1 MKEKFDVTPELLRE
15 NFIEIYGNEST
26 SGEDICSGENKS
38 TTRANESARA
48 NESTSAQ
55 GISRADSEIRMFASP
70 ARINIIGEHI
80 DYNGGF
86 VFPAAIDRYLYCAI
100 RKRHD
105 TKIIYNDLFFPGTFT
120 FDINDDFKFDSKNDY
135 ANFLNGILSC
145 MKKRGLNFPCGFE
158 VLIASNV
165 PSAGGISSSSALE
178 CGFAWAVNETFG
190 FNISRKEI
198 ALMGQQSE
206 HEFMNVNCGIMDQY
220 IIATGKKDTA
230 ELLDCA
236 KIEHEYV
243 PLKLG
248 DYRFVVM
255 NTKKQRKLADSKYN
269 ERRSQCEQGLA
280 ELRAAGIKIDGKEIP
295 NLCSITPELFEKNGS
310 VIKDEV
316 IFRRVRHCVTENA
329 RVIRAVSAL
338 RENNLQEL
346 GKLLYESHNSLKN
359 DYEVTGIELDTLVE
373 VASKQPGCIGARMTG
388 AGFGGCAIALVH
400 KDFTEAFIKNVQEGY
415 KKVVGY
421 EGGFFACS
429 SGDGVREI

>member
-1 MKEKFDVTPELLRE
+1 MEKIEINGKILKE
-15 NFIEIYGNEST
+15 NFEQIYGT
-26 SGEDICSGENKS
+26 GG
-38 TTRANESARA
+38 
-48 NESTSAQ
+48 Q
-55 GISRADSEIRMFASP
+55 IRTFASP

-80 DYNGGF
+80 DYNGGK
-86 VFPAAIDRYLYCAI
+86 VFPAAIDKYLYCAI
-100 RKRHD
+100 RKRED
-105 TKIIYNDLFFPGTFT
+105 SKIIYNDLFFPGTFT
-120 FDINDDFKFDSKNDY
+120 FDTNDNFKFAKENDY
-135 ANFLNGILSC
+135 ANFLNGILCC
-145 MKKRGLNFPCGFE
+145 MKKRGLVFPCGFE

-190 FNISRKEI
+190 FNLSRKEI

-220 IIATGKKDTA
+220 IIATGKKETA
-230 ELLDCA
+230 EVLDCA

-269 ERRSQCEQGLA
+269 ERRSQCEKGLSILQ
-280 ELRAAGIKIDGKEIP
+280 ENGVNIP
-295 NLCSITPELFEKNGS
+295 DLCSLSVAQFEEVGNCIS
-310 VIKDEV
+310 DDVIY
-316 IFRRVRHCVTENA
+316 RRVRHCVTEMG
-329 RVIRAVSAL
+329 RVLQAVEAL
-338 RENNLQEL
+338 KSNNLTKL
-346 GKLLYESHNSLKN
+346 GELLYASHYSLRD

-373 VASKQPGCIGARMTG
+373 VASKQKGCIGARMTG

-400 KDFTEAFIKNVQEGY
+400 KDNVEDFINKVGTEY

-421 EGGFFACS
+421 EGGFFGCS

>member
-15 NFIEIYGNEST
+15 NFIEVYQAA
-26 SGEDICSGENKS
+26 ENGRD
-38 TTRANESARA
+38 TN
-48 NESTSAQ
+48 
-55 GISRADSEIRMFASP
+55 GEIRMFASP

-100 RKRHD
+100 RKRTD
-105 TKIIYNDLFFPGTFT
+105 TKIIYNDLFFPGTYT
-120 FDINDDFKFDSKNDY
+120 FDINDDFKFDKANDY

-145 MKKRGLNFPCGFE
+145 MKKRGLTFPCGFE
-158 VLIASNV
+158 VLVASNV

-178 CGFAWAVNETFG
+178 CGFAWAVSETFG
-190 FNISRKEI
+190 FNISRKDI

-243 PLKLG
+243 PLNLG

-269 ERRSQCEQGLA
+269 ERRAQCEQGLA
-280 ELRAAGIKIDGKEIP
+280 ELQAAGLNVPD
-295 NLCSITPELFEKNGS
+295 LCSITPEVFEKNGS
-310 VIKDEV
+310 AIKDEV
-316 IFRRVRHCVTENA
+316 IYRRVRHCVTEND
-329 RVIRAVSAL
+329 RVLRAVAAL
-338 RENNLQEL
+338 RADKLEEL
-346 GKLLYESHNSLKN
+346 GQLLYASHNSLRD
-359 DYEVTGIELDTLVE
+359 DYEVTGIELDTLVD

-400 KDFTEAFIKNVQEGY
+400 KDNTEDFIKNVQAGY
-415 KKVVGY
+415 SKVVGY

-429 SGDGVREI
+429 SGDGVREIK

>member
-1 MKEKFDVTPELLRE
+1 MKEKFDVTPELLKE
-15 NFIEIYGNEST
+15 NFLVVYAG
-26 SGEDICSGENKS
+26 
-38 TTRANESARA
+38 
-48 NESTSAQ
+48 
-55 GISRADSEIRMFASP
+55 SEAGRDPNGQIRMFASP

-100 RKRHD
+100 RKRTD
-105 TKIIYNDLFFPGTFT
+105 SKIIYNDLFFPGTYT
-120 FDINDDFKFDSKNDY
+120 FDINDDFKFDKANDY

-145 MKKRGLNFPCGFE
+145 MKKRGLTFPCGFE
-158 VLIASNV
+158 VLLASNV

-178 CGFAWAVNETFG
+178 CGFAWAVSESFDFG
-190 FNISRKEI
+190 ISRKDI

-243 PLKLG
+243 PLQLG

-269 ERRSQCEQGLA
+269 ERRAQCEEGLSI
-280 ELRAAGIKIDGKEIP
+280 LQKAGLKVP
-295 NLCSITPELFEKNGS
+295 NLCSITPEVFEKSGS
-310 VIKDEV
+310 AIKDQV
-316 IFRRVRHCVTENA
+316 IYRRVRHCVTEND
-329 RVIRAVSAL
+329 RVLKAVAAL

-346 GKLLYESHNSLKN
+346 GQLLYASHNSLRD
-359 DYEVTGIELDTLVE
+359 DYEVTGLELDTLVD
-373 VASKQPGCIGARMTG
+373 VAGKQPGCIGARMTG

-400 KDFTEAFIKNVQEGY
+400 KDCTEDFIRNVQAGY
-415 KKVVGY
+415 SKVVGY

-429 SGDGVREI
+429 SGDGVKEIN

>member
-1 MKEKFDVTPELLRE
+1 MKEKFDVTPELLKE
-15 NFIEIYGNEST
+15 NFIEVYQAAEEGRDT
-26 SGEDICSGENKS
+26 AG
-38 TTRANESARA
+38 
-48 NESTSAQ
+48 
-55 GISRADSEIRMFASP
+55 EIRMFASP

-100 RKRHD
+100 RKRTD
-105 TKIIYNDLFFPGTFT
+105 TKIIYNDLFFPGTYI
-120 FDINDDFKFDSKNDY
+120 FDINDDFKFDKSNDY

-145 MKKRGLNFPCGFE
+145 MKKRGLKFPCGFE
-158 VLIASNV
+158 VLVASNV

-178 CGFAWAVNETFG
+178 CGFAWAVSETFG
-190 FNISRKEI
+190 FNISRKDI

-243 PLKLG
+243 PLNLG

-280 ELRAAGIKIDGKEIP
+280 ELQAAGLNVPD
-295 NLCSITPELFEKNGS
+295 LCSIKPEVFEEKGAA
-310 VIKDEV
+310 IKDEV
-316 IFRRVRHCVTENA
+316 IYRRVRHCVTEND
-329 RVIRAVSAL
+329 RVLRTVKAL
-338 RENNLQEL
+338 KANDLQEL
-346 GKLLYESHNSLKN
+346 GKLLYASHNSLRD
-359 DYEVTGIELDTLVE
+359 DYEVTGIELDTLVD

-400 KDFTEAFIKNVQEGY
+400 KDSTEDFIKNVQAGY
-415 KKVVGY
+415 SKVVGY

-429 SGDGVREI
+429 SGDGVREIK

>member
-1 MKEKFDVTPELLRE
+1 MKEKFDVTPELLKE
-15 NFIEIYGNEST
+15 NFIEVYGAGDN
-26 SGEDICSGENKS
+26 
-38 TTRANESARA
+38 
-48 NESTSAQ
+48 
-55 GISRADSEIRMFASP
+55 EIRMFASP

-80 DYNGGF
+80 DYNGGK

-100 RKRHD
+100 RKRAD
-105 TKIIYNDLFFPGTFT
+105 SKIIYNDLFFPGTYT
-120 FDINDDFKFDSKNDY
+120 FDINDDFKFDKANDY

-145 MKKRGLNFPCGFE
+145 MKKRGLSFPCGFE
-158 VLIASNV
+158 VLVASNV

-178 CGFAWAVNETFG
+178 CGFAWAVSETFG
-190 FNISRKEI
+190 FNISRKDI

-243 PLKLG
+243 PLNLG

-280 ELRAAGIKIDGKEIP
+280 ELQAAGLNVPD
-295 NLCSITPELFEKNGS
+295 LCSITPEVFEKAGS
-310 VIKDEV
+310 AIKDEV
-316 IFRRVRHCVTENA
+316 IYRRVRHCVTEND
-329 RVIRAVSAL
+329 RVLRAVAAL
-338 RENNLQEL
+338 KANDLQEL
-346 GKLLYESHNSLKN
+346 GRLLYASHNSLRD
-359 DYEVTGIELDTLVE
+359 DYEVTGIELDTLVD
-373 VASKQPGCIGARMTG
+373 VAGKQNGCIGARMTG

-400 KDFTEAFIKNVQEGY
+400 KDSTEEFIKNVQSEY
-415 KKVVGY
+415 TKVVGY

-429 SGDGVREI
+429 SGDGVKEITK